1 MPVTPPGMLTD
12 VKPEQ
17 PLNALVPM
25 LVTPMGMV
33 VFLQPA
39 ISVFPSLDKRALH
52 WLLFASVDLYAVL
65 PASTVIVSNIKHILN
80 APDSMLVTFLGML
93 TDVTKQDWNA

>member
-1 MPVTPPGMLTD
+1 
-12 VKPEQ
+12 
-17 PLNALVPM
+17 M
-25 LVTPMGMV
+25 LVTLLGMLIAVKPKQAENADSTMVVTSLGMV
-33 VFLQPA
+33 VFLQPV
-39 ISVFPSLDKRALH
+39 ISVFPSSDKRALH
-52 WLLFASVDLYAVL
+52 WLPFASVDLYAVL